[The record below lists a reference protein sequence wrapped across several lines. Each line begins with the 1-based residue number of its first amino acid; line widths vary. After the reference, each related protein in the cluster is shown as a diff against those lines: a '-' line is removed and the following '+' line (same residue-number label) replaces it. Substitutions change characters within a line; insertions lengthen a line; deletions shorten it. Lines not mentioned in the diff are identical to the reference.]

1 MLINA
6 CFVVP
11 SVGANYVLCI
21 SQNVFDD
28 EKGLFVSLDVCGHGS
43 VPSSC
48 LSVSFV
54 Q

>member
-1 MLINA
+1 MEIDA
-6 CFVVP
+6 WFIVP
-11 SVGANYVLCI
+11 SMGASYVLCI

-28 EKGLFVSLDVCGHGS
+28 ENGLFVSVDVCGHGS
-43 VPSSC
+43 APSSC